1 MTNIFHLRL
10 TNSHSQAVQLILEPW
25 GDVRELAAQ
34 ASVEIAFEVEG
45 EKGVD
50 APEIQWDASSI
61 TVYCGRHSSFELMPS
76 SNSVNGFHAPLVE
89 AKTA

>member
-34 ASVEIAFEVEG
+34 ASVEIAFEVQD
-45 EKGVD
+45 EKGID

-61 TVYCGRHSSFELMPS
+61 TVYCGRHGSFEVTS
-76 SNSVNGFHAPLVE
+76 SPDSANGFHASL
-89 AKTA
+89 AKTEIA